1 MNVKRTKK
9 VKMFSRDYG
18 FDKSQTSNIQKIF
31 GLFQAKNI
39 FIEIIGIEKDSNF
52 FQEMQKKKDEYS
64 LIFGNELKDYI
75 DIFISNCS
83 RENIAEILDYITNNC
98 LDCPEM
104 LIIYFTNLS
113 LEEFLSYDRNRYGVK
128 MITHQIIV
136 CACEAMFD
144 ENVLSI
150 TFNADYF
157 NPREYVSKLDEIFLK
172 IKKPD

>member
-1 MNVKRTKK
+1 MKKTKK
-9 VKMFSRDYG
+9 AKLFSRAYG
-18 FDKSQTSNIQKIF
+18 FDKSQTPDIQKIF

-39 FIEIIGIEKDSNF
+39 FIDIIDIEKDSNF
-52 FQEMQKKKDEYS
+52 FQEMQEKKDEYG
-64 LIFGNELKDYI
+64 LIFGNELKGYI

-113 LEEFLSYDRNRYGVK
+113 LEDFLSYDRNRYGCK

-144 ENVLSI
+144 ENVISI
-150 TFNADYF
+150 TFNADLFY
-157 NPREYVSKLDEIFLK
+157 PRDYVSKLDEIFL
-172 IKKPD
+172 